1 MSNNSDS
8 KNNIYQLIRPHLLEI
23 KTYDPVQPP
32 EMLAKQAGIAE
43 ENVIKLNG
51 NENPFGCSQEALDAI
66 SKTPFHVYP
75 DPLQYNMRNTIADY
89 ANTNIDNVI
98 VGAGSDE
105 LIDLLFRL
113 FVSPGDSIIDSDPTF
128 GMYGFCARVAGAET
142 IMVPRNENFDI
153 NIDEINKAALNPK
166 AKIIFV
172 SSPNNPT
179 GNIVS
184 ESEVRDLLETGLLVV
199 IDEAYYEFA
208 NSTVSNLIQEYEN
221 LVILRTMSKWAGLAG
236 LRIGYGIMSK
246 RLVKHLIDIKP
257 PYSVNVAAEAALI
270 ASLHDA
276 ETLIE
281 RVSKIIEE
289 RNRMFGMINNIPG
302 IKAWP
307 SFGNFILCGFNSGMA
322 KKVYDGL
329 CNKGIFV
336 RRFGTD
342 RLKDTFRITVG
353 NSSETDTA
361 IKAIRSLMA
370 QLS

>member
-1 MSNNSDS
+1 
-8 KNNIYQLIRPHLLEI
+8 
-23 KTYDPVQPP
+23 
-32 EMLAKQAGIAE
+32 
-43 ENVIKLNG
+43 
-51 NENPFGCSQEALDAI
+51 
-66 SKTPFHVYP
+66 
-75 DPLQYNMRNTIADY
+75 
-89 ANTNIDNVI
+89 
-98 VGAGSDE
+98 
-105 LIDLLFRL
+105 
-113 FVSPGDSIIDSDPTF
+113 
-128 GMYGFCARVAGAET
+128 MYGFCARVAGAET

-184 ESEVRDLLETGLLVV
+184 ESEVIDLLETGLLVV

-289 RNRMFGMINNIPG
+289 RNRMFGMIKNIPG

-307 SFGNFILCGFNSGMA
+307 SFGNFILCGFNPG
-322 KKVYDGL
+322 
-329 CNKGIFV
+329 
-336 RRFGTD
+336 
-342 RLKDTFRITVG
+342 
-353 NSSETDTA
+353 
-361 IKAIRSLMA
+361 MA
-370 QLS
+370 QL

>member
-1 MSNNSDS
+1 MSNDS
-8 KNNIYQLIRPHLLEI
+8 VTKNNIYQLIRPHLLEI
-23 KTYDPVQPP
+23 KAYDPVQPP
-32 EMLAKQAGIAE
+32 EVLAKQAGISE
-43 ENVIKLNG
+43 DDIIKLNG

-66 SKTPFHVYP
+66 AKTPLHVYP
-75 DPLQYNMRNTIADY
+75 DPLQHNMRLTIAEY
-89 ANTNIDNVI
+89 ANTHMDNVI
-98 VGAGSDE
+98 AGAGSDE

-142 IMVPRNENFDI
+142 IMVPRNQNFDI
-153 NIDEINKAALNPK
+153 NIDKIHEAALNPK

-184 ESEVRDLLETGLLVV
+184 ESEVKDLLKTGLLVV
-199 IDEAYYEFA
+199 IDEAYYEFS
-208 NSTVSNLIQEYEN
+208 NSTVSNLIQEHEN

-246 RLVKHLIDIKP
+246 RLVNHLIDIKP
-257 PYSVNVAAEAALI
+257 PYNVNVAAEAALI
-270 ASLHDA
+270 ASLHDS

-289 RNRMFGMINNIPG
+289 RNRMFCLLDNIPA

-322 KKVYDGL
+322 QKVYDGL
-329 CNKGIFV
+329 CDKAIFV

-353 NSSETDTA
+353 NSRETDAVIEGIT
-361 IKAIRSLMA
+361 SLI
-370 QLS
+370 